1 METKLPTFGSDG
13 KEYLPK
19 LSDGQTIV
27 IKILKKPETY
37 MDPEYGLKY
46 QMKIKVLDG
55 MDEQLNHVLI
65 WSSISGALKQ
75 LYEYMEISENQV
87 AACMK
92 QNWNLSGTASQNN
105 PEIIKYRLTPQGEG
119 DPLV

>member
-1 METKLPTFGSDG
+1 MSQPPSFGSDG
-13 KEYLPK
+13 NEYLPK

-55 MDEQLNHVLI
+55 MDECLNHVLL

-75 LYEYMEISENQV
+75 LYEYMEISENNV
-87 AACMK
+87 ASCMK
-92 QNWNLSGTASQNN
+92 HNWNLTGKASPNN
-105 PEIIKYRLTPQGEG
+105 PNIIKYRLVPQGEG
-119 DPLV
+119 DPRV